1 MGRRVGES
9 KASPS
14 YFPERDK
21 VYASKGYIPS
31 FQMLYYFSLNVILLS
46 VKCYITFGQMLYYFR
61 SDVIL
66 LSDGS
71 YITSLRILLY
81 FLQEVEVFSLK
92 SRGISERK

>member
-46 VKCYITFGQMLYYFR
+46 
-61 SDVIL
+61 
-66 LSDGS
+66 DGS
-71 YITSLRILLY
+71 YITSLRMLLY
-81 FLQEVEVFSLK
+81 FLQKVEVFSLK

>member
-21 VYASKGYIPS
+21 VYASHGYIPS
-31 FQMLYYFSLNVILLS
+31 F
-46 VKCYITFGQMLYYFR
+46 QMLYYFR

-71 YITSLRILLY
+71 YITSLRMLLY

>member
-31 FQMLYYFSLNVILLS
+31 FQMLYYFLLNVILLS
-46 VKCYITFGQMLYYFR
+46 VKCYITFSRMLYYFR
-61 SDVIL
+61 SDVIYFLTEVILL
-66 LSDGS
+66 LSECYS
-71 YITSLRILLY
+71 TS
-81 FLQEVEVFSLK
+81 SK
-92 SRGISERK
+92 K

>member
-1 MGRRVGES
+1 MIRPSKVRPSRGGFFCWEEKGGGRVGES

-14 YFPERDK
+14 YFSECDK

-31 FQMLYYFSLNVILLS
+31 F
-46 VKCYITFGQMLYYFR
+46 QMLYYFR

-71 YITSLRILLY
+71 YITSLRMLLY
-81 FLQEVEVFSLK
+81 FLQKVEVFLPK
-92 SRGISERK
+92 SRGIFIEK

>member
-21 VYASKGYIPS
+21 VYASQGYIPS
-31 FQMLYYFSLNVILLS
+31 FQMLYYFQSN
-46 VKCYITFGQMLYYFR
+46 
-61 SDVIL
+61 VIL

-71 YITSLRILLY
+71 YITSLRMLLY

>member
-14 YFPERDK
+14 YFSECDK

-46 VKCYITFGQMLYYFR
+46 VKCYITFGRMLYYF
-61 SDVIL
+61 SPNVTL
-66 LSDGS
+66 LPP
-71 YITSLRILLY
+71 
-81 FLQEVEVFSLK
+81 E
-92 SRGISERK
+92 SRGIFIEKERYF

>member
-31 FQMLYYFSLNVILLS
+31 FQMLYYFLLNVILLS

-71 YITSLRILLY
+71 YITSLRMLLY
-81 FLQEVEVFSLK
+81 FLQKVEVFSLK

>member
-21 VYASKGYIPS
+21 VYASQGYIPS

-46 VKCYITFGQMLYYFR
+46 VGCYITFRWKLYYF
-61 SDVIL
+61 SPNVTL
-66 LSDGS
+66 LPP
-71 YITSLRILLY
+71 
-81 FLQEVEVFSLK
+81 E
-92 SRGISERK
+92 SRGIFIEK